1 MSVNKINFN
10 SDLAERDL
18 SFYQSVDLPLIS
30 QINSANIGCL
40 YHGGL
45 EEVVQKAT
53 QACFHSNVSIGAHI
67 SFLDKENFGRTP
79 MEWNE
84 DLIYT
89 LIEDQFRILS
99 KLKDSQI
106 AITHL
111 KPHGALNNMACKD
124 PHLAQVIV
132 SYVKQHHP
140 QLIILAPVLSELAKA
155 SAAAGMITALEVFA
169 DRTYEDDGTLTPRSM
184 EGSLITD
191 PEQARDHVRQMI
203 AEKAIISRNGKKLPT
218 PFHSICLHSDT
229 PNSVEISNQIC
240 ILLHSM
246 GVQQLTLPELF
257 L

>member
-1 MSVNKINFN
+1 MTVNKINFN

-30 QINSANIGCL
+30 HINSANIGCL
-40 YHGGL
+40 YHGGT

-53 QACFHSNVSIGAHI
+53 QECFHQGVSIGAHI

-79 MEWNE
+79 MEWDE
-84 DLIYT
+84 DLVHS
-89 LIEDQFRILS
+89 LIKEQFTILS

-106 AITHL
+106 SITHL

-124 PHLAQVIV
+124 PQLAQVIV
-132 SYVKQHHP
+132 SYIKQHYP
-140 QLIILAPVLSELAKA
+140 NLIILAPVLSELAKA
-155 SAAAGMITALEVFA
+155 STAAGMITALEVFV
-169 DRTYEDDGTLTPRSM
+169 DRTYEDDGTLTPRTI

-191 PEQARDHVRQMI
+191 PMQARAHVQQMI
-203 AEKAIISRNGKKLPT
+203 AEEAIVSRSGKKLST

-229 PNSVEISNQIC
+229 PNSVEISQQIC

-246 GVQQLTLPELF
+246 GIQQQPLPELF
-257 L
+257 